1 MGRTPNLLKIIS
13 GVAFSMSHNVFESF
27 RRMIHQMPPKAILMA
42 VERQGRM
49 MEDDLVNE
57 RNLDKGEAIS
67 VLNFCRFIK
76 VVSSGLTVP
85 SPCFVPVSHVA
96 FYRKIVC
103 KLIEAEEL
111 PAYAKN
117 QFDEVFAENFL
128 KRLAA

>member
-1 MGRTPNLLKIIS
+1 MVS
-13 GVAFSMSHNVFESF
+13 GVDFSMSLNVFESF
-27 RRMIHQMPPKAILMA
+27 RRMIHQMPTKGILLA

-57 RNLDKGEAIS
+57 RNLNEGEAMS

-76 VVSSGLTVP
+76 AVSSGLTVP
-85 SPCFVPVSHVA
+85 SPCVVPVGHVA

-117 QFDEVFAENFL
+117 QFDEVFATDFL